1 VCVGLSGS
9 IFFEVLLRLMIED
22 FLFQNHNLPYLII
35 VDLPWIYHEMKLIN
49 CDSDRKNPGT
59 KEEVYLV
66 DHSSVK

>member
-1 VCVGLSGS
+1 
-9 IFFEVLLRLMIED
+9 MIED